1 MENDDSKLSND
12 KKLLYEFLD
21 SYPQT
26 TKNNTTDITNN
37 SIDTL
42 INFMH
47 FMNSKNKNKSNKQE
61 NDIKIDSKINIE
73 KKVKISYS
81 TDEVNNYNGD
91 ESNENNNYDNEPNE
105 IINENNIAQENTI
118 PNEE

>member
-37 SIDTL
+37 SI
-42 INFMH
+42 
-47 FMNSKNKNKSNKQE
+47 
-61 NDIKIDSKINIE
+61 
-73 KKVKISYS
+73 
-81 TDEVNNYNGD
+81 
-91 ESNENNNYDNEPNE
+91 
-105 IINENNIAQENTI
+105 
-118 PNEE
+118 